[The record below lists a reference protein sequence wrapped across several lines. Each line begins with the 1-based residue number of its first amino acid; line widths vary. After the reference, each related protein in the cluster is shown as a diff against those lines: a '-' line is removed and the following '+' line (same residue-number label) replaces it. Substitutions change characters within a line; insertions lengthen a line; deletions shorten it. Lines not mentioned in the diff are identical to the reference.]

1 MSESSVNL
9 QRQVETLVAETD
21 VGAKNRFRYGLSC
34 HVAVFTIF
42 KTDASAIQIGD
53 TIGVSTVSIGLES
66 RNVGKIE
73 HAQRLTH
80 HLIYDVV
87 VSSVKAG
94 SVEAGKTFIFG
105 GRKHFA
111 VVHTA

>member
-42 KTDASAIQIGD
+42 KADTSAIQIGD
-53 TIGVSTVSIGLES
+53 AIGVSAVSVGFQS
-66 RNVGKIE
+66 RTVGKIE

-87 VSSVKAG
+87 VSSMKAG
-94 SVEAGKTFIFG
+94 SVETSKTFIFG
-105 GRKHFA
+105 SRKHFA